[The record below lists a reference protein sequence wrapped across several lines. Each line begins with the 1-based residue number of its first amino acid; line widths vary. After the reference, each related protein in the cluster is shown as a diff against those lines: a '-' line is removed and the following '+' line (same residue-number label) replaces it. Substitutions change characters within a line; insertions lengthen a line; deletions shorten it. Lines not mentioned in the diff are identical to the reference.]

1 MKIVDLNLL
10 LYATN
15 ADAPQHEQARRWWE
29 SALNG
34 DEQVGVTWPVLLGFL
49 RLTTRA
55 GVLPK
60 PLKPLQAIET
70 IDTWLAHPIT
80 TVVHPGDEHWTILRA
95 LLAES
100 GAAGNLTTDAHLA
113 AVTIEYGATL
123 YTTDSDFSHFAALRT
138 ANPIA

>member
-15 ADAPQHEQARRWWE
+15 ADAPQHGIAKRWWE

-34 DEQVGVTWPVLLGFL
+34 DEQIGLTWPVLLGFL

-55 GVLPK
+55 GLLPR
-60 PLKPLQAIET
+60 PIVPRQAFET
-70 IDTWLAHPIT
+70 VDAWMAHPMT
-80 TVVHPGDEHWTILRA
+80 TVLHPGDEHWTILRGIMEA
-95 LLAES
+95 T

-113 AVTIEYGATL
+113 AIAIEYGATL
-123 YTTDSDFSHFAALRT
+123 YSSDTDFARFPTLKL
-138 ANPIA
+138 ANPLA